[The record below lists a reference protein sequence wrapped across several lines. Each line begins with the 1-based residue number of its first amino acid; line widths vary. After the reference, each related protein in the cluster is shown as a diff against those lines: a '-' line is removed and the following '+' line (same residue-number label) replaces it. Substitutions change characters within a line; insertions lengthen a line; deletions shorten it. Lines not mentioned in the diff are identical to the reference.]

1 MHTTLKFLNT
11 YFFKILFLKKGKGKW
26 VFIEKELVTLD
37 ATVCNK
43 IGVGYTAF
51 KNQNS

>member
-1 MHTTLKFLNT
+1 MN
-11 YFFKILFLKKGKGKW
+11 KGIRKW
-26 VFIEKELVTLD
+26 VFIEKDLVTLD

-51 KNQNS
+51 KN